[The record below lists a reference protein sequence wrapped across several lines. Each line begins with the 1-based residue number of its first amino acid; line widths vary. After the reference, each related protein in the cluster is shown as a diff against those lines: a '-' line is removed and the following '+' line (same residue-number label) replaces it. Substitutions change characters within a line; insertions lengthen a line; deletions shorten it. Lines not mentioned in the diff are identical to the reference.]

1 MALGGF
7 RRVPALA
14 PAAGSI
20 RPRVQ
25 AGRRRDCGG
34 LGRRQSTADS
44 RVFAARRDGAA
55 GRRRAHA
62 ARSDHR
68 RHAPRRAAVACGFT
82 RHARARQSRRPHGAQ
97 RQPHQQH
104 RGHAQHRAGHD
115 PRPDDPAGL
124 PESDM
129 EMTTTPSAIGRL
141 LFLLLLTGCGRG
153 TPAHSADGPYD
164 VVLKGGW
171 IIDGSGNPRYR
182 GDVAIRGDRVAAVGF
197 LGTATAKDTVD
208 VSGLVVAPGFID
220 MMGQSEINAL
230 IDNRVF
236 SKVTQGITTEVT
248 GEGGSVAP
256 LTDRLVQD
264 DSDAIQKWHY
274 REDWR
279 DLNGYFAQ
287 LERQRVALNIATF
300 VGATQVRLAVVGNE
314 NRDPTPAELTHMTAI
329 VDTLMEQ
336 GALGVWTALE
346 YAPAS
351 YSKTDELIALARAAS
366 RHGGIYASHMRDEGQ
381 HIDEALNEVFRI
393 AKEAQI
399 PAEVSHLKLSGRRS
413 WGQMPRVLAKIDSAR
428 AAGLDVTADQYP
440 YIRAAT
446 SLDASIPT
454 WAESGGWDSL
464 LIRLRDPATRTR
476 LQREIVNPQT
486 ESFFVAAGGGT
497 GVLIT
502 GTFQDSL
509 RYMQGKTVAQIA
521 AMHHRDTVET
531 VFDIVLAEGGHRTDA
546 AYAIMNEPDV
556 QAGMKQWWIAVNTD
570 FGGVAPDGPFG
581 TQSAHPRAYGSF
593 PRILGRYSRDLK
605 LFPLEFAVRKMT
617 SLAAQ
622 RVGLADRG
630 LLRPGMYADIT
641 VFNPVTVIDHA
652 TFEQPHQTSVGIE
665 YVFVNGR
672 MVLKHGQMTDARP
685 GRGLRGPGY
694 RGSR

>member
-1 MALGGF
+1 
-7 RRVPALA
+7 
-14 PAAGSI
+14 
-20 RPRVQ
+20 
-25 AGRRRDCGG
+25 
-34 LGRRQSTADS
+34 
-44 RVFAARRDGAA
+44 
-55 GRRRAHA
+55 
-62 ARSDHR
+62 
-68 RHAPRRAAVACGFT
+68 
-82 RHARARQSRRPHGAQ
+82 
-97 RQPHQQH
+97 
-104 RGHAQHRAGHD
+104 
-115 PRPDDPAGL
+115 
-124 PESDM
+124 M
-129 EMTTTPSAIGRL
+129 EMTKTPSAISRL
-141 LFLLLLTGCGRG
+141 CFLLLISACGTGR
-153 TPAHSADGPYD
+153 SAANDGPYD
-164 VVLKGGW
+164 VILKGGW
-171 IIDGSGNPRYR
+171 IVDGSGNPRYR
-182 GDVAIRGDRVAAVGF
+182 GDVAVRGDRIAAAGF
-197 LGTATAKDTVD
+197 LGAAAARETLD

-220 MMGQSEINAL
+220 MMGQSEINVL
-230 IDNRVF
+230 IDNRVL
-236 SKVTQGITTEVT
+236 SKITQGITTEVT

-256 LTDRLVQD
+256 LTDKLAAA
-264 DSDAIQKWHY
+264 DSDGMKKWHY

-287 LERQRVALNIATF
+287 LERQKSALNFATF
-300 VGATQVRLAVVGNE
+300 VGATQVRLAVIGNE
-314 NRDPTPAELTHMTAI
+314 NRDPTAAELAHMVAI

-381 HIDEALNEVFRI
+381 HIDDALNEVFRI
-393 AKEAQI
+393 AKEANI

-464 LIRLRDPATRTR
+464 LIRLRDPVTRAR
-476 LQREIVNPQT
+476 LRSEIVNPST
-486 ESFFVAAGGGT
+486 ESFYVAAGGGA

-509 RYMQGKTVAQIA
+509 RYMQGKTVAEIA
-521 AMHHRDTVET
+521 ALHHRDPVET

-546 AYAIMNEPDV
+546 VYAIMDEPDV
-556 QAGMKQWWIAVNTD
+556 QAAMKQWWVSVNTD
-570 FGGVAPDGPFG
+570 FGGVAPDGPLG
-581 TQSAHPRAYGSF
+581 TQSAHPRAYGTF
-593 PRILGRYSRDLK
+593 PRIVGHYSRDLK

-622 RVGLADRG
+622 RVGLTDRG
-630 LLRPGMYADIT
+630 LVRPGMFADIT
-641 VFNPVTVIDHA
+641 VFNPATVMDRA

-665 YVFVNGR
+665 YVLVNGQV
-672 MVLKHGQMTDARP
+672 VLKKGQLTSARP

-694 RGSR
+694 RR

>member
-1 MALGGF
+1 MEMRSRSSVVGRLF
-7 RRVPALA
+7 FLLLV
-14 PAAGSI
+14 AG
-20 RPRVQ
+20 
-25 AGRRRDCGG
+25 CGIG
-34 LGRRQSTADS
+34 TP
-44 RVFAARRDGAA
+44 ARRDG
-55 GRRRAHA
+55 
-62 ARSDHR
+62 
-68 RHAPRRAAVACGFT
+68 
-82 RHARARQSRRPHGAQ
+82 
-97 RQPHQQH
+97 
-104 RGHAQHRAGHD
+104 
-115 PRPDDPAGL
+115 
-124 PESDM
+124 
-129 EMTTTPSAIGRL
+129 
-141 LFLLLLTGCGRG
+141 
-153 TPAHSADGPYD
+153 PYD
-164 VVLKGGW
+164 LILKGGW
-171 IIDGSGNPRYR
+171 IVDGSGNPRYR
-182 GDVAIRGDRVAAVGF
+182 GDVGIRGDRIAAVGF
-197 LGTATAKDTVD
+197 LGTATARETLD
-208 VSGLVVAPGFID
+208 VGGLVVAPGFID
-220 MMGQSEINAL
+220 MMGQSEINVL

-236 SKVTQGITTEVT
+236 SKITQGITTEVT

-256 LTDRLVQD
+256 LTDRLAVD
-264 DSDAIQKWHY
+264 DSDAMKKWHY

-287 LERQRVALNIATF
+287 LERQGVALNIATF
-300 VGATQVRLAVVGNE
+300 VGATQVRLAVVGKE
-314 NRDPTPAELTHMTAI
+314 NRAPTAAELAHMAAI

-351 YSKTDELIALARAAS
+351 YSKTDELIALARAAQ
-366 RHGGIYASHMRDEGQ
+366 RHGGIYASHMRDEGE
-381 HIDEALNEVFRI
+381 HIDAALNEVFRI
-393 AKEAQI
+393 AKAAGI

-464 LIRLRDPATRTR
+464 LIRLRDPATRAR
-476 LQREIVNPQT
+476 LHAEILNPNG
-486 ESFFVAAGGGT
+486 ESFFSAAGGGS

-509 RYMQGKTVAQIA
+509 RYLQGKTVAEIA
-521 AMHHRDTVET
+521 ALRQRDPIET
-531 VFDIVLAEGGHRTDA
+531 VFDIVLAEQGHRTDA
-546 AYAIMNEPDV
+546 VYAIMQEPDV
-556 QAGMKQWWIAVNTD
+556 QAGMKQWWMAVNTD

-593 PRILGRYSRDLK
+593 PRILGHYSRDLK

-630 LLRPGMYADIT
+630 LVKPGFYADIT
-641 VFNPVTVIDHA
+641 VFNPSTVIDRA
-652 TFEQPHQTSVGIE
+652 TFEKPHQTSVGIE
-665 YVFVNGR
+665 YVLVNGQV
-672 MVLKHGQMTDARP
+672 VLRKGQMTSARP

-694 RGSR
+694 SGTR

>member
-1 MALGGF
+1 MSYRL
-7 RRVPALA
+7 
-14 PAAGSI
+14 
-20 RPRVQ
+20 
-25 AGRRRDCGG
+25 
-34 LGRRQSTADS
+34 
-44 RVFAARRDGAA
+44 
-55 GRRRAHA
+55 
-62 ARSDHR
+62 
-68 RHAPRRAAVACGFT
+68 
-82 RHARARQSRRPHGAQ
+82 
-97 RQPHQQH
+97 
-104 RGHAQHRAGHD
+104 
-115 PRPDDPAGL
+115 
-124 PESDM
+124 
-129 EMTTTPSAIGRL
+129 SAIGYL
-141 LFLLLLTGCGRG
+141 LFVSLITACGRG
-153 TPAHSADGPYD
+153 GPARSDGPYD
-164 VVLKGGW
+164 LILKGGW
-171 IIDGSGNPRYR
+171 IVDGSGNPRYR
-182 GDVAIRGDRVAAVGF
+182 GDVGVRGDRIGAVGF
-197 LGTATAKDTVD
+197 LGTSTARETLD
-208 VSGLVVAPGFID
+208 VRGLVVAPGFID
-220 MMGQSEINAL
+220 MMGQSEISAL

-256 LTDRLVQD
+256 LTDKLVLD
-264 DSDAIQKWHY
+264 DSDAMKKWHY

-279 DLNGYFAQ
+279 DVNGYFAQ
-287 LERQRVALNIATF
+287 LERQGVTLNIATF
-300 VGATQVRLAVVGNE
+300 VGATQVRLAVVGKE
-314 NRDPTPAELTHMTAI
+314 NRAPTAAELAHMAAI

-366 RHGGIYASHMRDEGQ
+366 RHGGIYASHMRDEGE
-381 HIDEALNEVFRI
+381 HIDDALNEVFRI
-393 AKEAQI
+393 AKEGAI

-464 LIRLRDPATRTR
+464 LIRLRNPATRAR
-476 LQREIVNPQT
+476 LHAEIQNPNG
-486 ESFFVAAGGGT
+486 ESFFSAAGGGS

-509 RYMQGKTVAQIA
+509 RYMQGKTVAEIA
-521 AMHHRDTVET
+521 ALHHRDPIET
-531 VFDIVLAEGGHRTDA
+531 VFDIVLAEHGHRTDA
-546 AYAIMNEPDV
+546 VYAIMQEPDV
-556 QAGMKQWWIAVNTD
+556 QAAMKQWWVAVNTD

-581 TQSAHPRAYGSF
+581 TQSAHPRAYGTF
-593 PRILGRYSRDLK
+593 PRILGHYSRDLK

-630 LLRPGMYADIT
+630 LVRPGMYADIT
-641 VFNPVTVIDHA
+641 VFNPATVIDRA

-665 YVFVNGR
+665 YVFVNGQL
-672 MVLKHGQMTDARP
+672 VLKKGEITSARP

-694 RGSR
+694 RQSR

>member
-1 MALGGF
+1 
-7 RRVPALA
+7 
-14 PAAGSI
+14 
-20 RPRVQ
+20 
-25 AGRRRDCGG
+25 
-34 LGRRQSTADS
+34 
-44 RVFAARRDGAA
+44 
-55 GRRRAHA
+55 
-62 ARSDHR
+62 
-68 RHAPRRAAVACGFT
+68 
-82 RHARARQSRRPHGAQ
+82 
-97 RQPHQQH
+97 
-104 RGHAQHRAGHD
+104 
-115 PRPDDPAGL
+115 
-124 PESDM
+124 M
-129 EMTTTPSAIGRL
+129 EMTNLPSAISRL
-141 LFLLLLTGCGRG
+141 FFLLLITGCGTG
-153 TPAHSADGPYD
+153 TPASRADGPYD
-164 VVLKGGW
+164 LILKNGW

-182 GDVAIRGDRVAAVGF
+182 GDVAITGDRIAAVGF
-197 LGTATAKDTVD
+197 LGNATAKDTVD
-208 VSGLVVAPGFID
+208 ASGLVVAPGFID
-220 MMGQSEINAL
+220 MMGQSEINVL
-230 IDNRVF
+230 IDNRVL

-256 LTDRLVQD
+256 LTDRLVAD
-264 DSDAIQKWHY
+264 DSDAMTKWHY

-287 LERQRVALNIATF
+287 LERQGSALNIAMF
-300 VGATQVRLAVVGNE
+300 VGATQVRLVVVGKE
-314 NRDPTPAELTHMTAI
+314 NRAPTAAELARMTAI

-351 YSKTDELIALARAAS
+351 YSKTDELIALARAAR
-366 RHGGIYASHMRDEGQ
+366 RHGGIYASHMRDEGE

-393 AKEAQI
+393 AKEADI

-464 LIRLRDPATRTR
+464 LIRLRDPATRAR
-476 LQREIVNPQT
+476 LHAEIVNPRG
-486 ESFFVAAGGGT
+486 ESFFSAAGGGG

-509 RYMQGKTVAQIA
+509 RYMQGKTVAEIA
-521 AMHHRDTVET
+521 AMRHRDPVET
-531 VFDIVLAEGGHRTDA
+531 VFDIVLAEQGHRTDA
-546 AYAIMNEPDV
+546 VYAIMQEPDV
-556 QAGMKQWWIAVNTD
+556 QAGMKQWWMAVNTD
-570 FGGVAPDGPFG
+570 FGGVAPDGPLG

-593 PRILGRYSRDLK
+593 PRILGHYSRDLQ

-622 RVGLADRG
+622 RVNLSDRG
-630 LLRPGMYADIT
+630 LVKPGFYADIT
-641 VFNPVTVIDHA
+641 VFNPETVIDRA

-665 YVFVNGR
+665 YVFVNGQ
-672 MVLKHGQMTDARP
+672 MVLKKGQITNARP

-694 RGSR
+694 HRN